1 MRRDS
6 RHSVS
11 LKAGSTAH
19 VSDDVHE
26 RLKILAFLTGKTM
39 RGVIQ
44 ELINREYEL
53 VVAGK

>member
-1 MRRDS
+1 
-6 RHSVS
+6 VS